1 MRGAAAA
8 RVIAIAAPPGGGKTT
23 LSGLLSARLGGCPV
37 LHFDDHEVATRRAPA
52 EVAAWLDR
60 GAPLEEI
67 AAPGFAE
74 GLSELRG
81 SDAAHILVD
90 GPLGRAYPRTAHL
103 IDLVIY
109 IDTPL
114 DLALARVMGGQAA
127 HAARALEPGAPRQF
141 AQWLEAYLANYQG
154 FIRRS
159 YAMQRDVVL
168 PGADLVLDG
177 ALPME
182 RLVDLALDAINRRR
196 P

>member
-1 MRGAAAA
+1 M
-8 RVIAIAAPPGGGKTT
+8 
-23 LSGLLSARLGGCPV
+23 
-37 LHFDDHEVATRRAPA
+37 
-52 EVAAWLDR
+52 
-60 GAPLEEI
+60 
-67 AAPGFAE
+67 
-74 GLSELRG
+74 
-81 SDAAHILVD
+81 D

-127 HAARALEPGAPRQF
+127 HAARAPEPGAPRQF
-141 AQWLEAYLANYQG
+141 AQWLEAYLENYQG

-159 YAMQRDVVL
+159 YAMQREVVL
-168 PGADLVLDG
+168 PGADVVLDG

-182 RLVDLALDAINRRR
+182 RLVDLALDAINGRR

>member
-1 MRGAAAA
+1 MSGSHLT

-37 LHFDDHEVATRRAPA
+37 LHFDDHEIATRRAPA
-52 EVAAWLDR
+52 EVEAWLDR

-67 AAPGFAE
+67 GAPGFAE
-74 GLSELRG
+74 GLARLRG
-81 SDAAHILVD
+81 SSAAHILVD
-90 GPLGRAYPRTAHL
+90 GPLGRAYPPTAHL

-109 IDTPL
+109 IDTPF
-114 DLALARVMGGQAA
+114 DLALARVMAGLAA
-127 HAARALEPGAPRQF
+127 HAARAADPGAPRQF

-154 FIRRS
+154 VIRRS

-168 PGADLVLDG
+168 PGADVVLDG

-182 RLVDLALDAINRRR
+182 RLVDLALDAIKGRR

>member
-1 MRGAAAA
+1 MSGARAA
-8 RVIAIAAPPGGGKTT
+8 RVITIAAPPGGGKTT
-23 LSGLLSARLGGCPV
+23 LSGRLSARLGDAPV
-37 LHFDDHEVATRRAPA
+37 LHFDDHEIATRRAPA
-52 EVAAWLDR
+52 EVEAWLDR
-60 GAPLEEI
+60 GAPLAEI

-74 GLSELRG
+74 GLARLRG
-81 SDAAHILVD
+81 SGAAHILVD
-90 GPLGRAYPRTAHL
+90 GPLGRAFPPTADL

-114 DLALARVMGGQAA
+114 DLALARVLRGQAA
-127 HAARALEPGAPRQF
+127 HAARAADPGAPRQF
-141 AQWLEAYLANYQG
+141 AQWLEAYLENYQG

-159 YAMQRDVVL
+159 YAMQREVVL

-182 RLVDLALDAINRRR
+182 RLVDLALDAINGRR